1 MPMVSA
7 VVRDEALRVALA
19 LRAQGD
25 FDGAIDLVRQTVAQD
40 LNDLPLIVTL
50 AKLLAESGR
59 LDRAERW
66 FRRALELDPEDLDVR
81 VGHATFLG
89 QSGRLDDAREA
100 FSRICQ
106 DLAAELKVP
115 GTLDDDERVGQ
126 IASALAVSGVNL
138 ANCALLA
145 GDYEGAV
152 RFASSWLTH
161 ADHWEAAHD
170 IVAGAVDKGE
180 LDAREIA
187 RRGLDAGEISP
198 LMLLF
203 LIEDA
208 LDDGA
213 LPRALDL
220 LEQGDALFAFD
231 WQRAAPELVETLA
244 HGDVLFRRAMM
255 RGELDEDT
263 LAGWLAHRVR

>member
-7 VVRDEALRVALA
+7 VARDEALRVALA

-25 FDGAIDLVRQTVAQD
+25 FDGAIDLVRRTVAQD
-40 LNDLPLIVTL
+40 LNDLTLIVTL
-50 AKLLAESGR
+50 AKLLTEAGQ
-59 LDRAERW
+59 LARAERW

-89 QSGRLDDAREA
+89 QSGRVEDARA
-100 FSRICQ
+100 GFSRICQ

-115 GTLDDDERVGQ
+115 GTLDDDERVAQ

-138 ANCALLA
+138 ANCALLV
-145 GDYEGAV
+145 GDWQGAV

-161 ADHWEAAHD
+161 PDHWEAAHD
-170 IVAGAVDKGE
+170 IVATAVDKGD
-180 LDAREIA
+180 LDARALAE
-187 RRGLDAGEISP
+187 RGLDSGEISP

-203 LIEDA
+203 LIDDA
-208 LDDGA
+208 LERGA
-213 LPRALDL
+213 LGAALDL
-220 LEQGDALFAFD
+220 LERGDELFAFD
-231 WQRAAPELVETLA
+231 WQRAAPELERALGN
-244 HGDVLFRRAMM
+244 GDVLFRRGLM
-255 RGELDEDT
+255 RGDIDEDT